1 VSLPNNHTFDKIRSS
16 DFNLGQ
22 RYDLIVTAN
31 ASFTHGTDFW
41 THFLARTDSC
51 TTTNIS
57 STLGIIRYD
66 NASITLPYTPIDDRQ
81 NFGCAEPPLASLAP
95 VVKEAVGNPING
107 ITPAQYLNISLR
119 GYPDV
124 NNGSSYLNK
133 WLLQRQSMVINWSVP
148 TLSLLTSTNSTD
160 GSNFPPSTVPIFL
173 PYEQGDWVYFLI
185 EGNFTPT
192 DPATIHTVPSGHPMH
207 LHGHDF
213 RILDQKDVPFDIET
227 FTPDL
232 DNPPKRD
239 TAMVPQ
245 GGYLMIAFQMD
256 NPGAWLMHCREFP
269 LFFSFYGVS

>member
-1 VSLPNNHTFDKIRSS
+1 MVSTTSQSTFWKLPRSIDS
-16 DFNLGQ
+16 HLGQ

-41 THFLARTDSC
+41 IRTRATSC
-51 TTTNIS
+51 SSTNAT

-66 NASITLPYTPIDDRQ
+66 PASTYLPYTPIDDRQ

-95 VVKEAVGNPING
+95 VVKEVIGVPING
-107 ITPAQYLNISLR
+107 ITPSQYLNISLR

-133 WLLQRQSMVINWSVP
+133 WLLQRQSMYLNWSIP
-148 TLSLLTSTNSTD
+148 TLSLLTSSNSTD
-160 GSNFPPSTVPIFL
+160 GSAFPPSTVPIFL
-173 PYEQGDWVYFLI
+173 DYEHGDWIYFLI

-192 DPATIHTVPSGHPMH
+192 DPATIFTVPTGHPIH

-213 RILDQKDVPFDIET
+213 YILDQKDVPFDIGT

-232 DNPPKRD
+232 SNPPRRD
-239 TAMVPQ
+239 TAMVPK
-245 GGYLMIAFQMD
+245 GGYMMIAFQMD
-256 NPGAWLMHCREFP
+256 NPGAWLMHCRK
-269 LFFSFYGVS
+269 FFMFISSF